1 MLTGL
6 NTAEETF
13 IRYTEAEL
21 NGFATELGKV
31 VAGTADLSKV
41 KFMSPEYR
49 DLLAAFR
56 SNTDDTKLMLTL
68 CNDIPKSVFR
78 EKDYDRVLNV
88 VFDPHMF
95 PVDIDTMCQTNE
107 GYTLVQSLW
116 ASGQLYEGKD
126 GQGILR
132 TYKRDANYVID
143 QHFVSVE
150 LIQ

>member
-1 MLTGL
+1 
-6 NTAEETF
+6 
-13 IRYTEAEL
+13 
-21 NGFATELGKV
+21 
-31 VAGTADLSKV
+31 
-41 KFMSPEYR
+41 MSPEYR
-49 DLLAAFR
+49 DLLSAFR

-88 VFDPHMF
+88 VFDPSKF

-116 ASGQLYEGKD
+116 ASGQLYEENNGE
-126 GQGILR
+126 GIP
-132 TYKRDANYVID
+132 TVYKRNANFVID

-150 LIQ
+150 LVQ